1 MKIINPDLNHD
12 LIFCCTHNQLCATVD
27 SKCLEYLGYMQ
38 CWTEGRS
45 STAVAE
51 DLRPTATATVAE
63 VLGHSYGR
71 RFLLVVFLGSSKMEA
86 EICFSLHMCHL
97 RLMWIMI
104 VLSLKIKTGPF
115 LMIFCKIH
123 LFSWNDC

>member
-1 MKIINPDLNHD
+1 MATWEKAGFHKVKQKRNGCHALEK
-12 LIFCCTHNQLCATVD
+12 LRCFCHTEKNRVNF
-27 SKCLEYLGYMQ
+27 SEYLGADQ

-51 DLRPTATATVAE
+51 DFRPTATATMAE

-86 EICFSLHMCHL
+86 EMCFSLHRCHL
-97 RLMWIMI
+97 RL
-104 VLSLKIKTGPF
+104 
-115 LMIFCKIH
+115 
-123 LFSWNDC
+123 

>member
-1 MKIINPDLNHD
+1 MNSHHDVLPGKEPRMSTVAIN
-12 LIFCCTHNQLCATVD
+12 
-27 SKCLEYLGYMQ
+27 Q

-51 DLRPTATATVAE
+51 DLGPTATATVAE

-86 EICFSLHMCHL
+86 EMCFSLHRCHL
-97 RLMWIMI
+97 RL
-104 VLSLKIKTGPF
+104 
-115 LMIFCKIH
+115 
-123 LFSWNDC
+123 

>member
-1 MKIINPDLNHD
+1 MQIMQNAIK
-12 LIFCCTHNQLCATVD
+12 
-27 SKCLEYLGYMQ
+27 Q

-51 DLRPTATATVAE
+51 DLGPTATATVAE

-86 EICFSLHMCHL
+86 EMCFSLHRCHL
-97 RLMWIMI
+97 RLMWNMI
-104 VLSLKIKTGPF
+104 LLLSSLKIKTGPF
-115 LMIFCKIH
+115 LMKF
-123 LFSWNDC
+123 L